1 MMNLTVVED
10 CLLIGS
16 SVDIECESEY
26 DYRSLD
32 KDVSGYR
39 RITVSSND
47 ILSAAIESVISQPV
61 VNTGGFDIG
70 SRERM
75 GS

>member
-1 MMNLTVVED
+1 MMSLRGVED

-39 RITVSSND
+39 RITVSNND
-47 ILSAAIESVISQPV
+47 ILSSTIESVISQPLV
-61 VNTGGFDIG
+61 DTGGFNISG
-70 SRERM
+70 
-75 GS
+75 G

>member
-16 SVDIECESEY
+16 STDIECGPED
-26 DYRSLD
+26 DYRNFD
-32 KDVSGYR
+32 TVASGYR

-61 VNTGGFDIG
+61 AYNRGFNISGG
-70 SRERM
+70 
-75 GS
+75 